1 MARAMSADDHHIP
14 DETQARA
21 GSADK
26 TPDSTPDA
34 TPDTTPSDR
43 RGPGPLLRAVAVQRP
58 ASELIELVDLLNNG
72 DQSTHAQE
80 VLDTA
85 VALRPVEEVAD
96 LVPLLGTVQAAT
108 ALHAAAAR
116 RPVEELA
123 QLVGLLNSGDQF
135 SYAREILDTAAALR
149 TVEDVAVMVPL
160 LGDERAAVAL
170 HAAAARRPVEEVA
183 QLVGHLDQ
191 GASAGQQSRRR
202 LWW

>member
-1 MARAMSADDHHIP
+1 MARAMSADDAHIP
-14 DETQARA
+14 DDTQARA
-21 GSADK
+21 GSADS
-26 TPDSTPDA
+26 TQQDSTHGDG
-34 TPDTTPSDR
+34 

-58 ASELIELVDLLNNG
+58 ASELVQLVDLLNSG

-85 VALRPVEEVAD
+85 AELRPVEDVAG
-96 LVPLLGTVQAAT
+96 LVPLLGTAQAAT

-123 QLVGLLNSGDQF
+123 QLVGLLNNGDQF
-135 SYAREILDTAAALR
+135 SYAREILDAAAELR

-160 LGDERAAVAL
+160 LGDGRAAVAL

-183 QLVGHLDQ
+183 QLVGRLDVQ
-191 GASAGQQSRRR
+191 GAPTEQQSRRR
-202 LWW
+202 LWR

>member
-1 MARAMSADDHHIP
+1 MARAMSADDAHIP
-14 DETQARA
+14 DDTQARA
-21 GSADK
+21 GSAD
-26 TPDSTPDA
+26 STQHSTQHRKDA
-34 TPDTTPSDR
+34 DR
-43 RGPGPLLRAVAVQRP
+43 PGPGPLLRAVAVQRP
-58 ASELIELVDLLNNG
+58 ASELVQLVELLNDG

-85 VALRPVEEVAD
+85 AALRPVEDVAG
-96 LVPLLGTVQAAT
+96 LVPLLGTAQAAT

-135 SYAREILDTAAALR
+135 TYAREILDTAAALR

-160 LGDERAAVAL
+160 LGDGRAAVAL

-183 QLVGHLDQ
+183 QLVGRLDVQ
-191 GASAGQQSRRR
+191 GAPTEQQSRRR
-202 LWW
+202 LWR

>member
-1 MARAMSADDHHIP
+1 MARAMSADDAHIP
-14 DETQARA
+14 DDTQARA
-21 GSADK
+21 GSAD
-26 TPDSTPDA
+26 STH
-34 TPDTTPSDR
+34 TDR

-58 ASELIELVDLLNNG
+58 ASELVQLVDLLNNG

-85 VALRPVEEVAD
+85 AALRPVEEVAS
-96 LVPLLGTVQAAT
+96 LVPMLGTAQAST

-123 QLVGLLNSGDQF
+123 QLVGLLNNGDQF
-135 SYAREILDTAAALR
+135 VYAREILDTAAALR

-160 LGDERAAVAL
+160 LGDGRAAVAL

-183 QLVGHLDQ
+183 QLVGHLDGQ
-191 GASAGQQSRRR
+191 GLLAEEQPRRR
-202 LWW
+202 LWR

>member
-21 GSADK
+21 GSAD
-26 TPDSTPDA
+26 STPN
-34 TPDTTPSDR
+34 TTPSDR
-43 RGPGPLLRAVAVQRP
+43 QGPGPLLRAAAVQRP
-58 ASELIELVDLLNNG
+58 ASELIELVELLNNG

-85 VALRPVEEVAD
+85 AALRPVEEVAD
-96 LVPLLGTVQAAT
+96 MVPLLGTAQAAA

-135 SYAREILDTAAALR
+135 TYAREILDTAAALR

-160 LGDERAAVAL
+160 LGDGRAAVAL
-170 HAAAARRPVEEVA
+170 HAAAARRPVEEVV
-183 QLVGHLDQ
+183 QLVGHLDVQ
-191 GASAGQQSRRR
+191 GAPTEQQSRRR
-202 LWW
+202 LWR